1 MKWKAAASR
10 AVNSFK
16 RHFDKLVRKSSD
28 VRVKGVHTVVGQCL
42 AGDDPTVCPTETT
55 TTKHYYYNYYDIH

>member
-16 RHFDKLVRKSSD
+16 SHFDKLVRKSSD
-28 VRVKGVHTVVGQCL
+28 VRVKGVHTVVEQCL
-42 AGDDPTVCPTETT
+42 AGDDPTVC